1 MRKLRGICA
10 LNSLEPGIPR
20 QNLPAEAG
28 GMYHPPS
35 PYSHPQPYPGYGPP
49 EAEEENGFDPLK
61 LIWFVVHYRWLI
73 ATLLII
79 GLISGIVLTMLQ
91 TPLYRAA
98 ANLEILTSG
107 AKVIQDLEA
116 VVQTSDMRAFENAR
130 VKMKSRDLAR
140 RVVYELN
147 LSEDE
152 TFLAPAPSFSLTNL
166 INRALGTSREADIVG
181 LSAEQREARAVG
193 LVQRNLAIALVRNTS
208 ILNISYSH
216 ASPKHASMVAN
227 QVARSYIDQTVD
239 KTSETSDLARQFI
252 QEQVV
257 ETKTKLQESE
267 AALVAYAK
275 QAGITVTGSDASLI
289 SENISEINAALGQA
303 IQDRLDAQRDVEQV
317 KAGNASSLPQVF
329 ESESIQTTKQKIA
342 ELRATYQE
350 KLNTL
355 KPGFPEMV
363 RLNSQIK
370 ELQNQIDA
378 EVSAIARAVEIKFEQ
393 SKDKEIALK
402 AELAQLESRQS
413 TFQDKNI
420 KYTILKREV
429 DSNRLQYE
437 TLINKLN
444 EVGIGSE
451 LRSSNASIV
460 DLALPPTRPY
470 TPKMKR
476 NLMLALVLFAAM
488 AAGVI
493 YLLELMN
500 NTFAVPDQIES
511 ELKLPVL
518 GVIPLVDQEELHN
531 AFADNKSPISEAYRS
546 LRTSI
551 QFTGTE
557 DAMRTILVTSSEP
570 SEGKSSTAYKLACD
584 FAALGRKVLVIDA
597 DLRKPRMHRIFNISN
612 TMGLSNLL
620 SNVVRKGDVSSLF
633 QKTSSPNITVLSSG
647 TIPPNPVDLLMSSR
661 MGLTLSYCAKHYD
674 LVIIDSPPVMGLSDS
689 PILSRQM
696 DATLLVVAAKQV
708 TRKAAKTALARL
720 NAAGGNVVGT
730 AFTRFA
736 VDKLDYNYA
745 YRYMQYNYYSYDT
758 NPAQLEDHASS
769 NAKAPASNLKRTGPV
784 AALLDRFMPGAS

>member
-1 MRKLRGICA
+1 MH
-10 LNSLEPGIPR
+10 S
-20 QNLPAEAG
+20 
-28 GMYHPPS
+28 
-35 PYSHPQPYPGYGPP
+35 QPYPGYAPP

-61 LIWFVVHYRWLI
+61 LLWFVVHYRWLI
-73 ATLLII
+73 AVCLIV
-79 GLISGIVLTMLQ
+79 GLISGVVLTMLQ

-98 ANLEILTSG
+98 ANLEIVTTG

-116 VVQTSDMRAFENAR
+116 VVQTSDMRTFENAR

-152 TFLAPAPSFSLTNL
+152 TFLAPTPTFSLSNL
-166 INRALGTSREADIVG
+166 INRALGTSREADIEG
-181 LSAEQREARAVG
+181 LTPEQREARAVG
-193 LVQRNLAIALVRNTS
+193 LVQANLAIALVRNTS
-208 ILNISYSH
+208 ILNISFSH
-216 ASPKHASMVAN
+216 ASPEHAAMVAN

-252 QEQVV
+252 QEQVI
-257 ETKTKLQESE
+257 ETKAKLQESE

-275 QAGITVTGSDASLI
+275 EAGITVTGSDASLI
-289 SENISEINAALGQA
+289 SENISKINAALGQA

-317 KAGNASSLPQVF
+317 RAGNAGSLPQVF

-355 KPGFPEMV
+355 KPGFPEMI
-363 RLNSQIK
+363 RLSSQIG
-370 ELQNQIDA
+370 ELQKQVDA
-378 EVSAIARAVEIKFEQ
+378 EVASIARAVEIKFEQ
-393 SKDKEIALK
+393 SKEKETALK
-402 AELAQLESRQS
+402 EELAQLEAEQS

-420 KYTILKREV
+420 QYTILKREV
-429 DSNRLQYE
+429 DSNRSQYD

-444 EVGIGSE
+444 EVGVGSE

-460 DLALPPTRPY
+460 DLAVMPGRPY
-470 TPKMKR
+470 TPNMNR
-476 NLMLALVLFAAM
+476 NLMLAMVLFAAF
-488 AAGVI
+488 AAGII

-518 GVIPLVDQEELHN
+518 GVIPFVDQEELHN
-531 AFADNKSPISEAYRS
+531 AFSDNKSSVSEAYRS

-557 DAMRTILVTSSEP
+557 NAMRTILVTSSEP

-584 FAALGRKVLVIDA
+584 FAALGKRVLIVDA

-633 QKTSSPNITVLSSG
+633 QVTSVPNVTVLSSG

-661 MGLTLSYCAKHYD
+661 MGLTLSYCAKQYD
-674 LVIIDSPPVMGLSDS
+674 LVIVDSPPVMGLSDS

-720 NAAGGNVVGT
+720 NAAGGNVVGA

-758 NPAQLEDHASS
+758 NPAQLENHATQ
-769 NAKAPASNLKRTGPV
+769 NANAPAPNVRRTGPV
-784 AALLDRFMPGAS
+784 AALFDRFMPGPS